1 MLRYLMTTHGG
12 RLLHLRQTAYQ
23 QKGLWFRLDESS
35 GAGHSGASFSSNK
48 IRANVLFPIAALWL
62 GF

>member
-35 GAGHSGASFSSNK
+35 GAGQFVKSATRKRLMPLPS
-48 IRANVLFPIAALWL
+48 PP
-62 GF
+62 